1 MPRQEWKTTAMESAC
16 LTCRHMRE
24 IVSGT
29 GARYLLCRL
38 SQQDSAYA
46 KYPRQPLPEC
56 DGYQAAAANL
66 QTLQILPQT
75 LAICRL
81 GPDSPVPEWADGQFV
96 SITRNQHEL
105 SIVCDQQSVPNDVC
119 SEQDWRALK
128 ISGPLDFSLVGI
140 IASIAGT
147 LAQQQI
153 SVFVISTYETDY
165 VLVKQN
171 QLTDAIDALRIAG
184 YEFA

>member
-1 MPRQEWKTTAMESAC
+1 MESAC

-66 QTLQILPQT
+66 QSGLSTDLLM
-75 LAICRL
+75 
-81 GPDSPVPEWADGQFV
+81 PDAVADEEKRPG
-96 SITRNQHEL
+96 NKG
-105 SIVCDQQSVPNDVC
+105 
-119 SEQDWRALK
+119 RARA
-128 ISGPLDFSLVGI
+128 
-140 IASIAGT
+140 ASMI
-147 LAQQQI
+147 
-153 SVFVISTYETDY
+153 E
-165 VLVKQN
+165 
-171 QLTDAIDALRIAG
+171 
-184 YEFA
+184 